1 MIPHS
6 KHSFQTAK
14 PKKKVVEPEELSPL
28 SDWEYQLSKGWEMIE
43 GYKARAAEKTVFAQD
58 LGTSEWYSATVPGT
72 VLTTLVDQGVYPDP
86 YWGLNNLLIPDTLC
100 RMDWWYRNS
109 FSIPRSKKGEKV
121 KLILNGINYKAE
133 IWFNHQ
139 LLGTMVGAFER
150 GIFDITPWVDYDKK
164 NLLAIRILPPNN
176 PGIPHEANKKE
187 GIGPNGGA
195 LCLDG
200 PTFISSEGWDWIP
213 GIRDRNMGIWQD
225 VRIKFGNE
233 LEIVDTHVIT
243 DLPLPDTTSV
253 NFIVQTEI
261 YNSSKTTCTA
271 NLHFNIGDVS
281 AVYPVSLNA
290 NEKRMIKL
298 TPHECKELQM
308 KNPRLWWPNGYGE
321 QYLYK
326 ASLSLISPNK
336 DTLDV
341 KKMRIGIRELEYEL
355 SAYEDNS
362 PVVRLNYNPTAALQ
376 DGKPVFDA
384 VKRKKTDS
392 KVRYTNYDGEFVPN
406 LLKPVSSQ
414 GIEFLSSTYKCN
426 FLGADNKQ

>member
-1 MIPHS
+1 MRIRLNTYIACIAIFLCSSIECIYSQKLKWNFGLSRRQSSEVIPHS
-6 KHSFQTAK
+6 KYSFQTAK
-14 PKKKVVEPEELSPL
+14 LKKKVIEPGELSPL

-43 GYKARAAEKTVFAQD
+43 GYKVRAAEKSVVAQD
-58 LGTSEWYSATVPGT
+58 LDTSEWYSATVPGT
-72 VLTTLVDQGVYPDP
+72 VLTTLVDQGP
-86 YWGLNNLLIPDTLC
+86 
-100 RMDWWYRNS
+100 RN
-109 FSIPRSKKGEKV
+109 KKGEKV

-133 IWFNHQ
+133 IWFNRQ
-139 LLGTMVGAFER
+139 LLGTMTGAFER

-176 PGIPHEANKKE
+176 PGIPHEANRKE

-225 VRIKFGNE
+225 VRFGNE

-253 NFIVQTEI
+253 NFIVQAEI
-261 YNSSKTTCTA
+261 YNSSKTTRTA
-271 NLHFNIGDVS
+271 NLHFNIGGLS

-298 TPHECKELQM
+298 TSNECKELQM

-321 QYLYK
+321 QYLYD
-326 ASLSLISPNK
+326 ASLSLISSGK

-362 PVVRLNYNPTAALQ
+362 PIVRLNYNPTAALQ
-376 DGKPVFDA
+376 DGKPAFDT
-384 VKRKKTDS
+384 VRKQIIKFAIRITMES
-392 KVRYTNYDGEFVPN
+392 
-406 LLKPVSSQ
+406 
-414 GIEFLSSTYKCN
+414 LSLIY
-426 FLGADNKQ
+426 